1 MQKEILNKTIKEL
14 YYHSLTIDNSGL
26 VAISISARC
35 KSKEQIKSN
44 IDEDLRIE
52 INGLSCREIDHE
64 KDKQFFNTPSAFN
77 GSRLKGSKKTVI
89 FLTVLQKGEHIIS
102 FIPRQSAMIEC
113 VEIQELAKEQNLIFL
128 IEEKAE
134 DGDRRPW
141 RTFVLLDLP
150 LNKFTVDA
158 TVQKRFLD
166 SDDIKISVNGI
177 EKKNFN
183 SIKFRHWHL
192 AGALLRWL
200 VPRIKGENERIKKDF
215 SEKLDI
221 GIHYVEFYSD
231 KTPTLHSVSFDLT
244 YAETKAEIRA
254 ANLIKIYS
262 EFIKQA
268 AREFEIYPVMIGAV
282 IYQEQAT
289 NFNFIDVLADDIG
302 GILHLNTSIGV
313 GQVRVNT
320 AEALENLYDKL
331 KLPVEKSLFKDL
343 TPVRAELL
351 KDPEANIR
359 YVAAKIN
366 FNQNRWAK
374 AGYNISNKP
383 EIIGTL
389 YNLEDI
395 DNPISPHQNPEAN
408 EFGKGVKQNF
418 YKVKTLLGL

>member
-1 MQKEILNKTIKEL
+1 
-14 YYHSLTIDNSGL
+14 
-26 VAISISARC
+26 
-35 KSKEQIKSN
+35 
-44 IDEDLRIE
+44 
-52 INGLSCREIDHE
+52 
-64 KDKQFFNTPSAFN
+64 
-77 GSRLKGSKKTVI
+77 
-89 FLTVLQKGEHIIS
+89 
-102 FIPRQSAMIEC
+102 
-113 VEIQELAKEQNLIFL
+113 
-128 IEEKAE
+128 
-134 DGDRRPW
+134 
-141 RTFVLLDLP
+141 
-150 LNKFTVDA
+150 
-158 TVQKRFLD
+158 
-166 SDDIKISVNGI
+166 
-177 EKKNFN
+177 
-183 SIKFRHWHL
+183 
-192 AGALLRWL
+192 
-200 VPRIKGENERIKKDF
+200 
-215 SEKLDI
+215 
-221 GIHYVEFYSD
+221 
-231 KTPTLHSVSFDLT
+231 LHSVSFDLT